1 MLYLI
6 FFLRYFYFGDFF
18 MQIEERIKSVID
30 NLKPYLISDG
40 GDIDFVKYEDGIV
53 YIKLHGACANC
64 SLIDVTL
71 YDGIESVLKDEIPE
85 IKGVVNIG

>member
-6 FFLRYFYFGDFF
+6 FFLIYNVFGDWL
-18 MQIEERIKSVID
+18 MQIEEKIKAVID

-40 GDIDFVKYEDGIV
+40 GNIEFVKYEDNIV
-53 YIKLHGACANC
+53 YIKLQGACANC

-71 YDGIESVLKDEIPE
+71 YDGIECVLKDEIPE